1 MNAQIA
7 RGRNVYPIRKAKSKL
22 GLGLGPPIVASDSSG
37 IRNFHKPDDMFYK
50 PEHSRERL
58 SINWME

>member
-1 MNAQIA
+1 
-7 RGRNVYPIRKAKSKL
+7 
-22 GLGLGPPIVASDSSG
+22 VAFVVAAAVVVVVAAVMTLVANLVQMF
-37 IRNFHKPDDMFYK
+37 IKNLHQDDMFYK